1 MFFRRCK
8 KTVKRFLKTAAGFL
22 ACVLLAAACAAGYDA
37 AMRKSVAEK
46 LTRLQVVAHSDADG
60 DQRVKLAVRD
70 RVLEIASRATAGC
83 TDPDDARRRLA
94 AALPEIE
101 RAAGETVYAAGRAYP
116 ARVSLGKTAY
126 PFRDYGTFALP
137 GGEYTALRVVLGDGA
152 GHNWWCVA
160 FPALCEPAAD
170 IRETAA
176 AAGLSRREIAF
187 IRSDGARAR
196 FFLLELLGRWL

>member
-1 MFFRRCK
+1 M
-8 KTVKRFLKTAAGFL
+8 KRFLKTAAGFL

-152 GHNWWCVA
+152 GHNWWCVMY
-160 FPALCEPAAD
+160 PPLCVQVDGVTGEYFTDGEQD
-170 IRETAA
+170 ILYNPENY
-176 AAGLSRREIAF
+176 EI
-187 IRSDGARAR
+187 R
-196 FFLLELLGRWL
+196 FKCVEIFNEIFSE